1 MKWSRLIPVL
11 ALMAVFSTSVFA
23 AEIGVRAGRYN
34 DAEEEFVGVE
44 ATFGDRLQFNPNI
57 EYILTDND
65 DLAITANA
73 DLLYKFGTAAIKPYV
88 GGGIGVLYND
98 DDFFGDT
105 TEPLFNVIGG
115 VRWDLEFLSPYV
127 QVKYFKLFE
136 DDEVEGD
143 DIAFTIGLRF

>member
-1 MKWSRLIPVL
+1 MKWSRLILVL
-11 ALMAVFSTSVFA
+11 TLMAVFSTSVSA

-65 DLAITANA
+65 DVAVTANA

-88 GGGIGVLYND
+88 GGGIGVLYTD
-98 DDFFGDT
+98 SDFIDT
-105 TEPLFNVIGG
+105 TEALFNVIGG

-136 DDEVEGD
+136 DDDVEGD
-143 DIAFTIGLRF
+143 DIAFTVGLRF